1 MGKEYMTITKVTE
14 DWFIGRLPG
23 LVFFGYSYNEVFEK
37 VVRYG
42 YERAR
47 AKNDTQ
53 KAGG

>member
-1 MGKEYMTITKVTE
+1 MKITKVSE
-14 DWFIGRLPG
+14 DWYIGRLPG
-23 LVFFGYSYNEVFEK
+23 LVFFGYSYNEVLEK
-37 VVRYG
+37 AVRYG